1 MALPYHGRNQAA
13 AFPVPIRSPVVREVQ
28 ELARLGGPLVVT
40 QVSQVG
46 MAVTD
51 TIMAGRL
58 SPLDLAAVAL
68 GSSLFTPVYLACV
81 GILLALSPSVAHL
94 TGARREQ
101 DIGPLF
107 RQGLWLALLLAVLAT
122 PAVVW
127 TAALMPLF
135 GVAADM
141 QPLTGDYLAAFAWG
155 MPAVCV
161 YLAARYVSEGRG
173 FTRPVMYI
181 QLLALVLN
189 GLGNWVL
196 MFGKLG
202 FPALGAEGAGWS
214 SAIVLWVDAALM
226 LTILHRHPR
235 FRHLALL
242 RRPERP
248 EIAAL
253 WRLLRLGVPIGATI
267 VMEVGLFSAVALFMG
282 RFGTV
287 AVAAHQV
294 AINYAAM
301 MFMIPLGL
309 SLAITVRVGHAAGAG
324 DRAGERLAGL
334 VGMGMG
340 LAVMSVSALVMVL
353 APRFI
358 IGLYTAD
365 AAVLGLAVGLLQMAA
380 LFQLS
385 DGLQVSAM
393 GALRGLKDTTWP
405 MIANL
410 LAYWGVGLPLG
421 WYLGFGAGLG
431 PRGLWLGLVGGLTV
445 AAVLLAARF
454 LWQTRRGAIQ

>member
-1 MALPYHGRNQAA
+1 MPS
-13 AFPVPIRSPVVREVQ
+13 RSHVIREVQ
-28 ELARLGGPLVVT
+28 ALARLGGPLIVT
-40 QVSQVG
+40 QMSQVG
-46 MAVTD
+46 MGVTD

-94 TGARREQ
+94 TGARREEE
-101 DIGPLF
+101 IGPLF
-107 RQGLWLALLLAVLAT
+107 RQGLWLALLLACLAT
-122 PAVVW
+122 PGVVW

-135 GVAADM
+135 GVEADM
-141 QPLTGDYLAAFAWG
+141 QPLTRAYLAAFAWG

-189 GLGNWVL
+189 GIGNWLL
-196 MFGKLG
+196 MYGNLG

-214 SAIVLWVDAALM
+214 SAAVLWVDALLM
-226 LTILHRHPR
+226 FTVLHRHHR
-235 FRHLALL
+235 FRHLRLL
-242 RRPERP
+242 RRPEVP
-248 EIAAL
+248 NPAEL

-267 VMEVGLFSAVALFMG
+267 VMEVGLFSAVALLMG
-282 RFGTV
+282 RFGAV

-294 AINYAAM
+294 ALNYAAL
-301 MFMIPLGL
+301 MFMVPLGL
-309 SLAITVRVGHAAGAG
+309 SLAITVRVGQAAGAG
-324 DRAGERLAGL
+324 DRAGERLAGV
-334 VGMGMG
+334 VGMAMG
-340 LAVMSVSALVMVL
+340 VAVMGVSALIMVL

-358 IGLYTAD
+358 VGLYTAD
-365 AAVLGLAVGLLQMAA
+365 EAVLALAVGLLQMAA
-380 LFQLS
+380 LFQIS

-393 GALRGLKDTTWP
+393 GALRGRKDTTWP
-405 MIANL
+405 LGANL

-421 WYLGFGAGLG
+421 WYLGFEAGFG
-431 PRGLWLGLVGGLTV
+431 PRGLWVGLVGGLSV
-445 AAVLLAARF
+445 AALLLATRF
-454 LWQTRRGAIQ
+454 VWKTRPAAQ